1 MRRTSFSPDGGAV
14 GLPPAG
20 PPPCGGAR
28 AEFTSARRLKIPPD
42 GLYRANLWYKKA
54 VLETD
59 TVRRGVPQHKR
70 PPPHR
75 GGEKEP
81 AMEDQNL
88 RQSNQPEKKA
98 KKRPRF
104 LVRLILFLAAVAV
117 VLGAVAV
124 VVFRDSLNLDSI
136 KRWIHYRTLSISDS
150 GQAESF
156 VYDGSLDDT
165 FTVLDGDL
173 LVCSPNTISLYSG
186 SGTRYVSQ
194 SVRMDTPVVD
204 TNGSLAV
211 VYDAGGDELYVL
223 GQRELIWQGEDLSS
237 ILSARL
243 NRSGYL
249 TVVTQS
255 SGYRGVVTVYDAT
268 YTPLMSVNVSSAFVM
283 DAALSDDGRTLAIIT
298 AGQQGGV
305 FESTLSLYAMNT
317 SGSGEFVPDRTLSLG
332 STVVLET
339 KHTSDQVWTVGDQG
353 LSISDH
359 QGETVNVD
367 WSSLY
372 LKRYTLDGDGFAVA
386 LLGRYRAGSQAQLW
400 VVDSQGQTRTLDIQQ
415 QVLSVSAA
423 GRYIAVLTGDR
434 LDIYT
439 DTLELYASLDGTQ
452 GARSAL
458 ALEDGCAILLSA
470 DTASFYIP

>member
-1 MRRTSFSPDGGAV
+1 
-14 GLPPAG
+14 
-20 PPPCGGAR
+20 
-28 AEFTSARRLKIPPD
+28 
-42 GLYRANLWYKKA
+42 
-54 VLETD
+54 
-59 TVRRGVPQHKR
+59 
-70 PPPHR
+70 
-75 GGEKEP
+75 
-81 AMEDQNL
+81 MEDQNL
-88 RQSNQPEKKA
+88 KQSNQPPRPEHPA
-98 KKRPRF
+98 KKRKRAPQFLLRLVLF
-104 LVRLILFLAAVAV
+104 LVSVAV

-136 KRWIHYRTLSISDS
+136 RRWIHYRSLSISDS
-150 GQAESF
+150 GRAESF
-156 VYDGSLDDT
+156 PYDGSLDDT
-165 FTVLDGDL
+165 FAVLDGDL

-194 SVRMDTPVVD
+194 SVSMDNPVVD

-223 GQRELIWQGEDLSS
+223 GQRELIWQGEDLDS

-268 YTPLMSVNVSSAFVM
+268 YTPLMGVNLSSAFVM
-283 DAALSDDGRTLAIIT
+283 DAALSDDGQTLSILT
-298 AGQQGGV
+298 VGQEGGV
-305 FESTLSLYAMNT
+305 FQSTLSLYAMNT
-317 SGSGEFVPDRTLSLG
+317 GDGGEFVPDIQFSLG
-332 STVVLET
+332 TTVVLESR
-339 KHTSDQVWTVGDQG
+339 HTSDQVWMVGDRG
-353 LSISDH
+353 LTISDH
-359 QGETVNVD
+359 QGQAITTD

-372 LKRYTLDGDGFAVA
+372 LKRYTLDGDGFAAA

-400 VVDSQGQTRTLDIQQ
+400 VVDSQGQTRTLDINQ
-415 QVLSVSAA
+415 QVLSLSAA

-439 DTLELYASLDGTQ
+439 DTLELYASLEGTQ

-458 ALEDGCAILLSA
+458 MMADGSAILLSS